1 MEILD
6 FKKID
11 ISKIFL
17 MSINKS
23 FTKPLYYGNKIAI
36 VTPIMTC
43 AFGIE
48 KEYNN
53 YLMKMR
59 FNSNI
64 KDHSEFFDF
73 VNELEMFLQKSL
85 GRQKFKNQIRLN
97 KKYSPLLILK
107 LPFKNGKFIVDIEDN
122 KLTTINEIVK
132 DMKFKCLLEIN
143 NIWHNDTNSSYKWIV
158 KKIIFEN
165 CV

>member
-17 MSINKS
+17 KSINKS

-48 KEYNN
+48 IEYNN

-59 FNSNI
+59 FNGNI

-73 VNELEMFLQKSL
+73 VRELEMFLQKSL
-85 GRQKFKNQIRLN
+85 GRQKFKNQIRERN
-97 KKYSPLLILK
+97 EKYMM
-107 LPFKNGKFIVDIEDN
+107 NAREDVAR
-122 KLTTINEIVK
+122 L
-132 DMKFKCLLEIN
+132 
-143 NIWHNDTNSSYKWIV
+143 W
-158 KKIIFEN
+158 
-165 CV
+165 